1 MCTNRVRLQKG
12 KACLNDSVHRRIF
25 PAALGQTSTDATLN
39 DKNTRFAP
47 QTQKILEGAGQN
59 THLSYNTNFPKKN
72 PMKIAAITTS
82 SEGSDLELVSFLTMA
97 AVFETMFSERWTFLI
112 RRPSS

>member
-1 MCTNRVRLQKG
+1 MILYTD
-12 KACLNDSVHRRIF
+12 AFF

-47 QTQKILEGAGQN
+47 QAQKTLGRSREDH
-59 THLSYNTNFPKKN
+59 THLSYNTNFPKKT
-72 PMKIAAITTS
+72 PIKMAAMTTS
-82 SEGSDLELVSFLTMA
+82 SEGRDLVLVSFLTMP
-97 AVFETMFSERWTFLI
+97 AVFETMFSERWAFLI